1 MNIAVSS
8 DHKFQ
13 MLMWIVKENKWAIN
27 TFCINV
33 NNRLYLPYICVK
45 NTLKIQKRLIKEDI
59 QCNSPKKKDKSKY
72 NDQQN
77 ITQETNDSTKRTSLK
92 LGGDRN

>member
-1 MNIAVSS
+1 
-8 DHKFQ
+8 
-13 MLMWIVKENKWAIN
+13 
-27 TFCINV
+27 
-33 NNRLYLPYICVK
+33 
-45 NTLKIQKRLIKEDI
+45 LKIQKRLIKEDI